1 MSLKN
6 ESCES
11 QYDGSSMEEFS
22 VGAMLPIVPLN
33 SEKKENSLSDTSI
46 EELIDNTNK
55 EADKN
60 GKKGIDLSDDSTF
73 GSLTMTLV
81 EKSEKEEYDCNKESS
96 SDKKTL
102 DKDIT
107 FSKSFSD
114 VKNIVNSLS
123 EKDLNRICN
132 GEFKNSPYVLYR
144 EILLYKKE
152 PAAFVDVY
160 KLPHMK
166 EDGVIVLAAK
176 EKFRGKGFTGI
187 LVKRMKDKL
196 KDKNLTWKTQK
207 DNESSIKLAKKM
219 DYEPVYESSN
229 LNAIELAV
237 DSTFKSLEMN
247 LVEKTEEEEEEFDG
261 VIVEGYCFFEEDVDW
276 FEESTKEIDEDIK
289 EVIDTLNKKG
299 YTTKYSCSG
308 HPSGRFKKDRYRDG
322 ILHKKLYSTARIVF
336 AKDYDL
342 PTVPKYWE
350 LKVLDEDKTA
360 IYVKPPTYKI
370 TDGLPVESFNKWKKK
385 YMDSLRKWADKL
397 PKEGEKPEEKEAV
410 TLESVIDDIMID
422 LF

>member
-60 GKKGIDLSDDSTF
+60 
-73 GSLTMTLV
+73 
-81 EKSEKEEYDCNKESS
+81 EK
-96 SDKKTL
+96 
-102 DKDIT
+102 
-107 FSKSFSD
+107 
-114 VKNIVNSLS
+114 
-123 EKDLNRICN
+123 N
-132 GEFKNSPYVLYR
+132 G
-144 EILLYKKE
+144 
-152 PAAFVDVY
+152 
-160 KLPHMK
+160 
-166 EDGVIVLAAK
+166 
-176 EKFRGKGFTGI
+176 
-187 LVKRMKDKL
+187 
-196 KDKNLTWKTQK
+196 
-207 DNESSIKLAKKM
+207 
-219 DYEPVYESSN
+219 
-229 LNAIELAV
+229 IELAV

-342 PTVPKYWE
+342 PNIPKYWE